1 MTFHDVLQ
9 RDGLVFTATDAF
21 QRAFSQIH
29 VLEILQV
36 YEDSFTDIVSFGAP
50 GAPGQL
56 LKSFFN
62 GLRQSNSQHKCLAI
76 QHTVKVDQD
85 EGEPGEGRRG
95 LVGSLHTSAYL

>member
-1 MTFHDVLQ
+1 MTFHDVIQ

-21 QRAFSQIH
+21 QRAFCQIH

-36 YEDSFTDIVSFGAP
+36 FEDSFTDIVSFGAP

-62 GLRQSNSQHKCLAI
+62 GLRQSNSQHKRSEERRVGKECRSR
-76 QHTVKVDQD
+76 
-85 EGEPGEGRRG
+85 EGTENEKKYREEE
-95 LVGSLHTSAYL
+95 LV